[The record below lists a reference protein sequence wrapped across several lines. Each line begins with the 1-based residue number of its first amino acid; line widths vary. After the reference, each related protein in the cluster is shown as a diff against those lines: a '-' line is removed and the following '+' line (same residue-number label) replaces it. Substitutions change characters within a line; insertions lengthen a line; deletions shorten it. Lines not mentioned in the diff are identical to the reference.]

1 MHNLAFLLQMN
12 LVATGAA
19 GDFQDEAYITADQYL
34 LVDEKAAATFG
45 NFDRQPFVDMVVVAV
60 DYQCRSP
67 ADGYSSVLAQVFC
80 CHDFAK
86 QVDGIMSIASAG

>member
-1 MHNLAFLLQMN
+1 MN

-60 DYQCRSP
+60 DYQCRSQRTGTR
-67 ADGYSSVLAQVFC
+67 ACSRRSSAAMTLPNWWM
-80 CHDFAK
+80 
-86 QVDGIMSIASAG
+86 G